1 MRRCLLT
8 SIFIFLLARVAFC
21 SWVAETAGFACI
33 FAVSFTLDEQINE
46 VVQRNPGAEDFFD
59 IITYYGDE
67 RFVLGAISA
76 AALSDIILNKEEI
89 NYTKN
94 GAIGVATSWATTG
107 VLKSSFGRA
116 RPWADRGA
124 YSFSP
129 FSTKQENLS
138 LPSGHTTAAFALSTL
153 LSRRYGM
160 PGVFFSIATLTAIS
174 RVYLGEHWT
183 SDAVAGAAI
192 GWLGTK
198 LMYHLLE
205 KNSSITFGFSPK
217 DNLIF
222 AEYRF

>member
-1 MRRCLLT
+1 MKRCLIA
-8 SIFIFLLARVAFC
+8 SILILFLAKIAFC
-21 SWVAETAGFACI
+21 SWVAESAGFACT
-33 FAVSFTLDEQINE
+33 FAVTLALDEQINE
-46 VVQRNPGAEDFFD
+46 VVRRNPGAEDFFD
-59 IITYYGDE
+59 AVSYYGDE

-76 AALSDIILNKEEI
+76 VALSDIILNKEEI
-89 NYTKN
+89 NYTKD
-94 GAIGVATSWATTG
+94 GAIGVAVSWVTTG

-116 RPWADRGA
+116 RPWANKGA

-160 PGVFFSIATLTAIS
+160 PGLFFSIATLTAVS

-192 GWLGTK
+192 GQLGTK

-205 KNSSITFGFSPK
+205 KDPPITFGFSPK
-217 DNLIF
+217 DNLLLV
-222 AEYRF
+222 EYRF